1 MLDLNE
7 IITRPGI
14 TEEQRQK
21 LIEDYWRERRIE
33 LKYFDRDPDV
43 KHVIE
48 EVFNSSL
55 ARKQA
60 D

>member
-1 MLDLNE
+1 VLDLNE

-33 LKYFDRDPDV
+33 IKYFDCDPDV

-48 EVFNSSL
+48 EVFNSPL